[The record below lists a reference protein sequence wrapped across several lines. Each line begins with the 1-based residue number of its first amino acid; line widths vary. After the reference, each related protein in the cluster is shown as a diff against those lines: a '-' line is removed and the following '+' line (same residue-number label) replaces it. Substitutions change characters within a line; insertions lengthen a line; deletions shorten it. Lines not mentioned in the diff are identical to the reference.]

1 MESDKFICVCENAA
15 GTSNVVIINMTQNNS
30 VTRRPIAAEAES
42 TAVVYCLE
50 SEVVSRL
57 SLSSS
62 FIVATLKR
70 AAETQ
75 PRAHSVYNSFI
86 VSVLGFC

>member
-57 SLSSS
+57 SSS